1 MQGTW
6 KQVTLGDICDI
17 INGRNQKQVEAV
29 DGKYPIYGSGG
40 IMGRANDFLC
50 KGGSTIIGRK
60 GTINRP
66 LFVSEDFWNVDTAFG
81 LSPKVGVYGRFL
93 FFLCKSINW
102 LKYNKSTTL
111 PSLVKTDLLKIP
123 VCVPDTEEQRRIAD
137 ELDLILSII
146 DTKTQQV
153 HDLES
158 LAKAIFSEMFGNP
171 IKNEK
176 GWQKR
181 KLGEVCT
188 IERGGSP
195 RPIQDFLTDDPG
207 GINWIK
213 IGDAIEGS
221 KFINSTKEKIRP
233 EGMKKSRFV
242 HAGDFILSNSMSFG
256 RPYILGIDGCIHDG
270 WLVLHDNEKHFNSC
284 YLYYYLSSDSLYQ
297 EFKRLAVGGVVNN
310 LNSGLVRG
318 VSVSIPP
325 MELQNEFAMKE
336 SLIEAQKNL
345 ILNSI
350 TDLQRLFDSRMSFY
364 FNEMN

>member
-1 MQGTW
+1 MQETW
-6 KQVTLGDICDI
+6 KRVTLGDICDI

-66 LFVSEDFWNVDTAFG
+66 LYVSEDFWNVDTAFG
-81 LSPKVGVYGRFL
+81 LSPKNGVYGRFL

-123 VCVPDTEEQRRIAD
+123 VCIPGEDDQKQIAA

-146 DTKTQQV
+146 DLKTQQV
-153 HDLES
+153 HELET
-158 LAKAIFSEMFGNP
+158 LAKAVFNEMFGNP
-171 IKNEK
+171 IENEK
-176 GWQKR
+176 GWQKK

-195 RPIQDFLTDDPG
+195 RPIQNFLTDDPN

-213 IGDAIEGS
+213 IGDAVDGS
-221 KFINSTKEKIRP
+221 KFINAAKERIRP
-233 EGMKKSRFV
+233 EGMKKSRLV

-270 WLVLHDNEKHFNSC
+270 WLVLHDNAKYFNSC
-284 YLYYYLSSDSLYQ
+284 YLYYYLSSASLYQ

-318 VSVSIPP
+318 MSVSIPP
-325 MELQNEFAMKE
+325 MELQNEFAQKE
-336 SLIEAQKNL
+336 LFIEIQKNR
-345 ILNSI
+345 ILDSI
-350 TDLQRLFDSRMSFY
+350 GDLQRLFDSRMFFY
-364 FNEMN
+364 FNEPD